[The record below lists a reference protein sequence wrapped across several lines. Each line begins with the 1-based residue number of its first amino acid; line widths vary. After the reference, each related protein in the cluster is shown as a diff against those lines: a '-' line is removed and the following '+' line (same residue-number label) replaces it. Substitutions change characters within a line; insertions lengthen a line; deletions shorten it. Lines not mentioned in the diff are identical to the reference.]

1 MRFWEAMIIYLEYVI
16 ATSFI
21 ENFKKY
27 LEAFP

>member
-16 ATSFI
+16 ANSFI
-21 ENFKKY
+21 ENFTNY